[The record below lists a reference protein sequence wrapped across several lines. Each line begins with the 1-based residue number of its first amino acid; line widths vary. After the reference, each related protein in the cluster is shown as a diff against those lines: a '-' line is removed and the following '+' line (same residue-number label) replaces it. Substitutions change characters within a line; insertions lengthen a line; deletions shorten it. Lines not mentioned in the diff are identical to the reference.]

1 MSDTPEQSG
10 MMEVLAVE
18 PGQYPKI
25 EKIGSDL
32 ASMQKAVGG
41 YVQAVY
47 PFDDPVAILCDE
59 EAKLTGKALNR
70 ALRDEDGDIYDIVAG
85 KFFVCGIGEEDFTS
99 LPKELQKKYEDIFKQ
114 PEAFLKMGSKIV
126 AIPTEPA
133 KPSVKKD
140 KPIIGAE
147 R

>member
-1 MSDTPEQSG
+1 MSDSFEQSG

-32 ASMQKAVGG
+32 TSMQKAVGG

-47 PFDDPVAILCDE
+47 PFDDPIAILCDE
-59 EAKLTGKALNR
+59 EAKLTGEPLNR

-140 KPIIGAE
+140 KPTIGAE